1 MAASVATVSAGQ
13 GAKPSVAACR
23 CVHVP
28 CRSVCLCLCVLR
40 HVACGM
46 VARVHGDAMR
56 SLRLSLRSY
65 AECHQTAKGQK
76 RFVPASKTR
85 RHKQHTHASQSVSL
99 SVCQS
104 VFLAMCLFSH
114 SHSLFVSL
122 SPTHSG
128 TVQAMLSRA
137 TGYCTLSQ

>member
-13 GAKPSVAACR
+13 GAKPSVAVCR

-99 SVCQS
+99 SLCQS
-104 VFLAMCLFSH
+104 VSLSFCLCAPFPILIL
-114 SHSLFVSL
+114 SLSL
-122 SPTHSG
+122 SPPLILAQCKRCYR
-128 TVQAMLSRA
+128 VPQDIAL
-137 TGYCTLSQ
+137 

>member
-1 MAASVATVSAGQ
+1 MAASVATVSAGE
-13 GAKPSVAACR
+13 GAKPSVAVCR

-99 SVCQS
+99 SVCLS
-104 VFLAMCLFSH
+104 VYVPLFPFSFSLCLC
-114 SHSLFVSL
+114 L
-122 SPTHSG
+122 SPTHSS